1 MKKSVNTSVYGIFS
15 RETNTNF
22 FTASNNFYILK
33 NDLMALCSPIKF
45 LFQEKLLIIYAN
57 IRV

>member
-1 MKKSVNTSVYGIFS
+1 MKKSVNTSVYSIFS

-22 FTASNNFYILK
+22 FTASNHFYILK
-33 NDLMALCSPIKF
+33 NDLMALCSPITF
-45 LFQEKLLIIYAN
+45 LFQEKLAIIYAN